1 MTASNVNFGLK
12 KIGLKPTK
20 AFIRV
25 TSDLMITEKELLN
38 YK

>member
-12 KIGLKPTK
+12 KTGLKPTK
-20 AFIRV
+20 VFIGV